1 MIAPESAT
9 LLDLEPEPT
18 MDQKKLDWTNTLF
31 LAFSHLMGIAGIV
44 WLCFHWSWSIALLAV
59 LWFGFCG
66 LSITGGYH
74 RLFSHP
80 TYRAIWPL
88 RVFYLLFGAASVQN
102 SALKWS
108 ADHRIHHKFTDREED
123 PYNIKKGFW
132 WAHIGWVLFRAPE
145 IDRSIVSDLEKD
157 PLVVN
162 QNRFYVLWALM
173 GGVVLPMIA
182 GALVGD
188 AIGGLL
194 VIGFLRLVVQ
204 WHATFSINSVAHCIG
219 SRPYDMVGSARDSW
233 VTAILTLG
241 EGYHNF
247 HHRFAGDYRNG
258 IRWFHLDP
266 TKWFVWSMSKIRV
279 TRDLRRV
286 SEEAIQRAKDT
297 VQKQRAAGNAS

>member
-1 MIAPESAT
+1 
-9 LLDLEPEPT
+9 
-18 MDQKKLDWTNTLF
+18 MDQKRLAWTNVLF
-31 LAFSHLMGIAGIV
+31 LGFSHLMAIGGIV

-80 TYRAIWPL
+80 TYKAIWPL

-108 ADHRIHHKFTDREED
+108 ADHRIHHKFTDLEQD

-132 WAHIGWVLFRAPE
+132 WAHIGWVLCKGSGV
-145 IDRSIVSDLEKD
+145 DQSIVNDLQKD
-157 PLVVN
+157 PLVRN
-162 QNRFYVLWALM
+162 QNRFYVVWALM

-188 AIGGLL
+188 LIGGLL
-194 VIGFLRLVVQ
+194 VVGFLRLTVQ

-219 SRPYDMVGSARDSW
+219 SQPYDMNGSPRDSW
-233 VTAILTLG
+233 ITAILTLG

-266 TKWFVWSMSKIRV
+266 TKWFVWSMSKIGV

-286 SEEAIQRAKDT
+286 SEDAIQRAKVS
-297 VQKQRAAGNAS
+297 VQKQRATGNA